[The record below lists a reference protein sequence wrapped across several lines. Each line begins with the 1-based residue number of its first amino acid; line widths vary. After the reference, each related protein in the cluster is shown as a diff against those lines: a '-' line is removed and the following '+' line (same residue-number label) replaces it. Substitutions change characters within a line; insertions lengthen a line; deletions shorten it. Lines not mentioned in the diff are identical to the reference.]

1 MNGQS
6 NRRTTG
12 EPRRSG
18 RARIAAVLVAALA
31 AASCDGLLDVDDPT
45 IVTPD
50 QLSGPQAV
58 PTVLNGLV
66 RDFQEAYDDHVRYTS
81 MFTDEMILAGTF
93 QGRVEVDER
102 RVRSENQQI
111 TGELYEP
118 FQRARQSAEEAIAS
132 FEGSLDDPEFE
143 SVQPTLREGIA
154 RGNLIA
160 GYLHLMMAE
169 LYCQVVVDPA
179 GPAISS
185 DEAAQEALAFLETAE
200 ARAEEFGLAAI
211 ASAARVG
218 QARTHL
224 WLGDFSQAA
233 SIASGVPSDFV
244 RLVEYSS
251 NSPDQ
256 NNELANFTWGFIQ
269 QIRWSVGDGTTAE
282 RDNERFDYID
292 EWVDQGLIDP
302 DPGDQFSSQNAVI
315 PVVLQQVY
323 DEQSSDMVLASGW
336 EARMIE
342 AEATLRTGSPAAAE
356 DMVNDLLTDPSQALN
371 PMLAANSDLPLGAF
385 EPVDFTGSLSNDLPQ
400 LARARAAGL
409 WLTGQRQATS
419 RRFAEEDGVD
429 LYPVRNGGDL
439 DVCLPIPQQEKD
451 DNPNL

>member
-1 MNGQS
+1 MFE
-6 NRRTTG
+6 TA
-12 EPRRSG
+12 E
-18 RARIAAVLVAALA
+18 ARVVAVLVAALA
-31 AASCDGLLDVDDPT
+31 AASCDGLLDVEDPT

-118 FQRARQSAEEAIAS
+118 LQRARQSAEDAIAS

-169 LYCQVVVDPA
+169 LYCQAVVDPA
-179 GPAISS
+179 GPALPS
-185 DEAAQEALAFLETAE
+185 DETAQEALAFLGTAE
-200 ARAEEFGLAAI
+200 ARAEEFGLPGI

-218 QARTHL
+218 QARAHL
-224 WLGDFSQAA
+224 WLGNLSEAA
-233 SIASGVPSDFV
+233 SAAGEVPSGFV
-244 RLVEYSS
+244 RVVEYSS
-251 NSPDQ
+251 NSPEQ
-256 NNELANFTWGFIQ
+256 NNELAQFTWGFIQ

-282 RDNERFDYID
+282 RDNERYDYLD

-302 DPGDQFSSQNAVI
+302 DPGADFSSQNAVI
-315 PVVLQQVY
+315 PVVLQQLY
-323 DEQSSDMVLASGW
+323 DEQASDMVLASGW

-342 AEATLRTGSPAAAE
+342 AEVELRTGDPEVAE
-356 DMVNDLLTDPSQALN
+356 DMVNELLTDPAQAVN
-371 PMLAANSDLPLGAF
+371 PMLAVNPDLSPGAF
-385 EPVDFTGSLSNDLPQ
+385 DPVDFTGSPSNDLPQ

-419 RRFAEEDGVD
+419 RRFAERDGVD
-429 LYPVRNGGDL
+429 LYPTRDGGDL

>member
-1 MNGQS
+1 MDS
-6 NRRTTG
+6 KRSRRASG
-12 EPRRSG
+12 EHRWAG
-18 RARIAAVLVAALA
+18 LGGMAVALA
-31 AASCDGLLDVDDPT
+31 VVMVAGCDGVLDVDDPT

-50 QLSGPQAV
+50 QLTGPQAV

-132 FEGSLDDPEFE
+132 FEASLDDPEFE
-143 SVQPTLREGIA
+143 SVLPTLRVGVA

-169 LYCQVVVDPA
+169 IYCAVVVDPA
-179 GPAISS
+179 GPALSS
-185 DEAAQEALAFLETAE
+185 DEAVQEALVFLETAE
-200 ARAEEFGLAAI
+200 ARASEFGLPEI

-218 QARTHL
+218 QARAHL
-224 WLGDFSQAA
+224 WLGNLTQAA
-233 SIASGVPSDFV
+233 DLADAVSSDFV
-244 RLVEYSS
+244 RVVEYSS
-251 NSPDQ
+251 NSPGQ
-256 NNELANFTWGFIQ
+256 NNELAQFTWGFIQ

-282 RDNERFDYID
+282 RDNELYDYLD
-292 EWVDQGLIDP
+292 EWVAQGLVDP
-302 DPGDQFSSQNAVI
+302 DPGPGFSAQNAVI
-315 PVVLQQVY
+315 PVVLQQIY
-323 DEQSSDMVLASGW
+323 DSQESNMVLASGW

-342 AEATLRTGSPAAAE
+342 AEVELRTGDPEAAE
-356 DMVNDLLTDPSQALN
+356 DDVNDLLTDPTQAFN
-371 PMLAANSDLPLGAF
+371 PMLAVNPGLALGAF
-385 EPVDFTGSLSNDLPQ
+385 QPVDFTGDLSNDLPQ

-419 RRFAEEDGVD
+419 RRFSEGDGID
-429 LYPVRNGGDL
+429 LYPVRDGGAL
-439 DVCLPIPQQEKD
+439 DVCLPVPQQEVD